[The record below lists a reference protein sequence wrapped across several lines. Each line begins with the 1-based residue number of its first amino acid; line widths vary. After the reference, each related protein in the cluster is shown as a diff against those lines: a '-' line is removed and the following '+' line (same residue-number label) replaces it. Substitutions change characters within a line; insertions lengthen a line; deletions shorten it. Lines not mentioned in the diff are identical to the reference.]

1 MTTAFG
7 FAPTSTLARVIADLQ
22 DQLHHINLR
31 RQRARLRRQEA
42 ARIAHELE
50 ASTDRQL
57 QDLGI
62 HRSDI
67 AAVANG
73 TYSRD

>member
-7 FAPTSTLARVIADLQ
+7 FAPTSTLARAIADLR
-22 DQLHHINLR
+22 DQLHHISLR
-31 RQRARLRRQEA
+31 TQRAKFRRQEA

-50 ASTDRQL
+50 TSTDRQL

-62 HRSDI
+62 YRADI

>member
-7 FAPTSTLARVIADLQ
+7 FAPTSTLTRGIADLR
-22 DQLHHINLR
+22 DQLRHLDVR

-42 ARIAHELE
+42 ARIEHELE
-50 ASTDRQL
+50 ACTDRQL

-62 HRSDI
+62 FRSDI
-67 AAVANG
+67 ASVANG